1 MKRSILFILVLFIV
15 HANYL
20 MAADDQFNADI
31 DGIHYFHEPG
41 GGVM

>member
-20 MAADDQFNADI
+20 MAADDFFDTTI
-31 DGIHYFHEPG
+31 DSIWYVSWG
-41 GGVM
+41 GE